1 MIKVLT
7 VFGTRPEAIKMA
19 PVIKALEAEPDKF
32 VSKVCVTAQHRE
44 MLDQMMDVFQ
54 LSADYDLDLMR
65 EGQSPAQVAGTIL
78 SRLPDILNETKPDI
92 LLVQGDTM
100 TTFAAGLSAYL
111 ARIPVGH
118 IEAGLRTGNLDHPF
132 PEEMNRRLT
141 TQVAQLHFAPTDS
154 ARNALLSEGVS
165 ESDVFVTGNTV
176 IDALLAT
183 IDSNHTFV
191 SAELAALPEDREIL
205 LVTTHRRESF
215 GKPLENICN
224 AIATLAK
231 RYSEYQVVLP
241 VHPNPNVKSHVVKS
255 LGDLENVTLCDPL
268 EYRDFVNI
276 MGRAKLILTDSGG
289 AQEEAPSLNVP
300 VLVLREVTE
309 RPEGVHSGAS
319 RLVGTDYDFIVANAI
334 ELLEDQEAYSRMA
347 ASANPYGDGTAAAK
361 ILKALGER
369 LQPASLD

>member
-1 MIKVLT
+1 
-7 VFGTRPEAIKMA
+7 
-19 PVIKALEAEPDKF
+19 
-32 VSKVCVTAQHRE
+32 
-44 MLDQMMDVFQ
+44 MDVFQ

>member
-19 PVIKALEAEPDKF
+19 PVIKALEAAPDRF
-32 VSKVCVTAQHRE
+32 ISRVCVTAQHRE
-44 MLDQMMDVFQ
+44 MLDQMMEVFR

-78 SRLPDILNETKPDI
+78 SRLPEILDETKPDI

-141 TQVAQLHFAPTDS
+141 TQVARLHFAPTES
-154 ARNALLSEGVS
+154 ARKALLSEGVA
-165 ESDVFVTGNTV
+165 ESDIFVTGNTV
-176 IDALLAT
+176 IDALLST
-183 IDSNHTFV
+183 IDSNHTFI
-191 SAELAALPEDREIL
+191 SPELAALPEDQEIL

-215 GKPLENICN
+215 GKPLENICK

-231 RYSEYQVVLP
+231 RYPEYQVVLP
-241 VHPNPNVKSHVVKS
+241 VHPNPNVKTHVVEA
-255 LGDLENVTLCDPL
+255 LGTAKNVTLCSPL

-276 MGRAKLILTDSGG
+276 MARSKLILTDSGG

-309 RPEGVHSGAS
+309 RPEGVQAGAA
-319 RLVGTDYDFIVANAI
+319 RLVGTDFDRIVDNAV
-334 ELLEDQEAYSRMA
+334 ELLDDSHAHRQMA
-347 ASANPYGDGTAAAK
+347 SVPNPYGDGTAAKK
-361 ILKALGER
+361 IAEVLYARAARGG
-369 LQPASLD
+369 AN

>member
-1 MIKVLT
+1 MKVLT